1 MDRWIDGQMD
11 GEMDGWMNGEMDG
24 WLDGQMDD
32 ETVGWMY
39 DGMAEGINEWIG
51 VLFYRFN
58 GDGLVVD

>member
-1 MDRWIDGQMD
+1 MD

-39 DGMAEGINEWIG
+39 DGMAEGINEWMG
-51 VLFYRFN
+51 FREAS
-58 GDGLVVD
+58 